1 LLDARDQ
8 APNKRCVT
16 KTPDG
21 KQDKYAEER
30 TKSGIKYGNGSV
42 GQNGKVSPFGAGR
55 TAPPISDMK
64 NDGWTTVRF
73 STPGGGTGVKSI
85 YLGPG
90 GAFGYYGSSAWL
102 HSTALQ
108 SGKGGSGRK

>member
-1 LLDARDQ
+1 
-8 APNKRCVT
+8 
-16 KTPDG
+16 
-21 KQDKYAEER
+21 
-30 TKSGIKYGNGSV
+30 
-42 GQNGKVSPFGAGR
+42 VSPFGAGR

-64 NDGWTTVRF
+64 NDGWTTVWF

-90 GAFGYYGSSAWL
+90 GTFGYYGSSAGL